1 MNYRELQK
9 NLLAPQSLLTDLS
22 GQEGF
27 FHDET
32 IYRGTPSAVLIVET
46 KDDLVTAVQFCHRHK
61 IPITTRGAGTGLSG
75 GCVPSE
81 GALVISTVKLNSL
94 KIDPERKIAFCG
106 PGVITKTLQDEAA
119 RHGLTYPP
127 DPASYE
133 ESTLG
138 GNVAENAGGLRCKRF
153 GVTKD
158 YVLGLEALTADG
170 TLLKTGL
177 YNDNRGFLLGDL
189 LIASEGTL
197 AVITEIAV
205 RLIPLPARGTTLLVT
220 FDNPRKAAQTVSD
233 IISAGIIPSVLEY
246 IDGDA
251 AECALAY
258 EKTEGIDK
266 KAAAILLIET
276 SDIDKETQTSSIRHF
291 CEKNGCL
298 YLQIEADPV
307 KADSLWRV
315 RRNVSNAAK
324 AIAKLKI
331 SEDVA
336 VPISK
341 FPLLVTFVS
350 EMNRKS
356 PLRINS
362 YGHAGDGNLHVNILS
377 LGGDTEEMA
386 RIDELVD
393 RLLKKALQLGGTIS
407 GEHGIGL
414 AKREFLK
421 YEFDPATLEAM
432 RSIKSVFDPNG
443 ILNPKKLFPDRNLYP
458 STF

>member
-1 MNYRELQK
+1 M
-9 NLLAPQSLLTDLS
+9 TDLS
-22 GQEGF
+22 EHEGF

-32 IYRGTPSAVLIVET
+32 IYRGTPSAVLIAES
-46 KDDLVTAVQFCHRHK
+46 KEDLVTAVRFCHRHK

-81 GALVISTVKLNSL
+81 GALVLSTVKLNSL

-119 RHGLTYPP
+119 RFGLTYPP

-158 YVLGLEALTADG
+158 YVLGLEALTSDG
-170 TLLKTGL
+170 SLLKTGL
-177 YNDNRGFLLGDL
+177 YNDHRGFLLGDL

-205 RLIPLPARGTTLLVT
+205 RLVPLPGSGATLLVS
-220 FDNPRKAAQTVSD
+220 FDDPQKAAQTVAD
-233 IISAGIIPSVLEY
+233 IISRGIIPSVLEY

-251 AECALAY
+251 AQCAVAY
-258 EKTEGIDK
+258 EKTEGIDE

-276 SDIDKETQTSSIRHF
+276 SDINQETQTSLIRHI
-291 CEKNGCL
+291 CEKNDCL

-307 KADSLWRV
+307 RADNLWRV

-324 AIAKLKI
+324 AIAKAKI

-341 FPLLVTFVS
+341 FPLLVSFVS
-350 EMNRKS
+350 EMNRTS

-377 LGGDTEEMA
+377 LGGEPEETA

-393 RLLKKALQLGGTIS
+393 RLLKKALQLGGTIT

-414 AKREFLK
+414 AKREYLK
-421 YEFDPATLEAM
+421 HEFDLSTLEAM
-432 RSIKSVFDPNG
+432 RSVKSVFDPEDL
-443 ILNPKKLFPDRNLYP
+443 LNPKKLFPDKN
-458 STF
+458 